1 MMNKAELE
9 ELKLRIAKQMD
20 VTQLLDILGFDM
32 YELVDILE
40 DYINQEAESFE
51 EVL

>member
-1 MMNKAELE
+1 MNKAELE

-20 VTQLLDILGFDM
+20 VSQLLDILGFDM
-32 YELVDILE
+32 YDLVDILE
-40 DYINQEAESFE
+40 DHINENSPEFE